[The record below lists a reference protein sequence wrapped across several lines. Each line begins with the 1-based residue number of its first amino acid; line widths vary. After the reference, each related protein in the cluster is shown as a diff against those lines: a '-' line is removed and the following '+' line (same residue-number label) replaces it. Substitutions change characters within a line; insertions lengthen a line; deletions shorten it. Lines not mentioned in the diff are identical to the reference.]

1 MLIENARIVVLKAN
15 ASTDCSSVRRRI
27 GRVEMLT
34 SAVCAATAIVNEKY
48 RKSA

>member
-1 MLIENARIVVLKAN
+1 MLIARARMAVLKPKDSRA
-15 ASTDCSSVRRRI
+15 CSRTRRRM
-27 GRVEMLT
+27 GRLVMTT